1 MNILYLHGL
10 MELDCDLV
18 IMFLMQTHL
27 IMPYLK
33 RKHEDTSR
41 NFFLCYF
48 YLKPQGAKYFT
59 RSLFHSKRS
68 LKNSLTNIML
78 FLSKRSFR
86 SFHIYILHYFLTK
99 IIWKFSYYHYSFSE
113 LIPKQ
118 MISTETTKRLKQEK
132 QKHS

>member
-10 MELDCDLV
+10 MELDCDSI

-27 IMPYLK
+27 CHTWCANIKILQ
-33 RKHEDTSR
+33 ET
-41 NFFLCYF
+41 FFCAISISSHRVPNILQDRYFIAKEVWRILLQTLCYF
-48 YLKPQGAKYFT
+48 LAKGVLEVF
-59 RSLFHSKRS
+59 F
-68 LKNSLTNIML
+68 
-78 FLSKRSFR
+78 
-86 SFHIYILHYFLTK
+86 IYILHYFLTK
-99 IIWKFSYYHYSFSE
+99 IIWKFSYNHYSFSE